1 MSSTENISTTESA
14 QAGVSPD
21 QTAAVTAGSA
31 TVKRRRFAWPRMDVK
46 LGVGLFLTFAI
57 VIFALVGPILTQ
69 NPRDYTNAT
78 YLPPNGEH
86 LLGTNNLGADVLA
99 QLAEGARGSLLVGLF
114 AGFIAVVL
122 SLFFGIVA
130 GYMGGFVDEALSL
143 ITNIMLV
150 IPGLPLVIVIA
161 SYLETRSMWIIAL
174 VLGFTSWAGSAV
186 VLRLQAKSLRTR
198 DYVAA
203 SKVAG
208 EKTHRII
215 LVEILPNLLPLLAA
229 MFLSASVLA
238 ILSEA
243 GLSYLGLGPS
253 GAITWGTML
262 NQASL
267 NNAFTTGA
275 WWWFVPPGALIA
287 LLGCGLSL
295 INFSIDET
303 INPKLKSAP
312 DAVRKVRKAEKE
324 LRRARRERERRGE
337 AGAAQAPAASAAH
350 APEDG
355 ASSVETTET
364 AQAAKEEP
372 RG

>member
-1 MSSTENISTTESA
+1 MSDK
-14 QAGVSPD
+14 QAIIDVELAPASVPGQITITD
-21 QTAAVTAGSA
+21 QTVDETGGRRS
-31 TVKRRRFAWPRMDVK
+31 KRRHLLGVDLPRMDVK
-46 LGVGLFLTFAI
+46 LGLGLFLTLSIVLFAI
-57 VIFALVGPILTQ
+57 LGRYFTQDPRNYDNPTFA
-69 NPRDYTNAT
+69 
-78 YLPPNGEH
+78 PPSAEH

-99 QLAEGARGSLLVGLF
+99 QMAEGARGSLLVGVT

-122 SLFFGIVA
+122 SLLFGIVA
-130 GYMGGFVDEALSL
+130 GYLGGFVDEILSL

-161 SYLETRSMWIIAL
+161 SYMETRSMWIIAL

-203 SKVAG
+203 AKVAG
-208 EKTHRII
+208 ERTHRIV

-229 MFLSASVLA
+229 MFLSAVVLA

-243 GLSYLGLGPS
+243 GLSFLGLGPS

-262 NQASL
+262 NQASQH
-267 NNAFTTGA
+267 NAFHVGA
-275 WWWFVPPGALIA
+275 WWWFLPPGALIA

-303 INPKLKSAP
+303 INPKLRSAP
-312 DAVRKVRKAEKE
+312 EAVRAVRKAEKT
-324 LRRARRERERRGE
+324 ARRNQR
-337 AGAAQAPAASAAH
+337 AKAAQRKVVQP
-350 APEDG
+350 
-355 ASSVETTET
+355 
-364 AQAAKEEP
+364 
-372 RG
+372 